1 MSTKPTNQ
9 SPTQLSRKARHKT
22 AILAGTV
29 LAAATLG
36 AHATTILS
44 TGFETG
50 QNYHAGTTAGS
61 GHKLVEQTPTG
72 HTWVNQA
79 PYTAPNFDV
88 YTYTGA
94 QVPYTP
100 ALAIGGLIGGVK
112 QLITPPQNPNGGS
125 QFIGSVGQDGD
136 VVPAN
141 FSLISTGLVE
151 FSVDYFPSEWFDNT
165 GGLWNGGIHLLADNA
180 VAGSFTGGIHTGR
193 GSAQASG
200 DVNGNGP
207 WAPHWDLFTSA
218 NASARVSP
226 YRGIR
231 YDNVPGFDNLSK
243 AYWHRIGMVFDAAT
257 GKATQFKVQE
267 LIPGGNIWTMDNPVS
282 GTSQDLYM
290 KGGANTPLVN
300 VGLRLYNVGNGTLSG
315 YDNVYVGDPV
325 TWTAVVPEPST
336 VGLLLAGLS
345 ALGLVRRRK

>member
-94 QVPYTP
+94 QVPTTP
-100 ALAIGGLIGGVK
+100 QAVVPVIGGLQ

-125 QFIGSVGQDGD
+125 QFVGSFNQDGD
-136 VVPAN
+136 VVPAD
-141 FSLISTGLVE
+141 FSLIASGSVE
-151 FSVDYFPSEWFDNT
+151 FSVDYFPSLWLGNT
-165 GGLWNGGIHLLADNA
+165 GGNYNGAIHLLANNA
-180 VAGSFTGGIHTGR
+180 LASSFTGGIHTGR
-193 GSAQASG
+193 GSTQLTG
-200 DVNGNGP
+200 NENGNGL
-207 WAPHWDLFTSA
+207 WAPQWDLFTSA
-218 NASARVSP
+218 SASARVSP